1 MTSQFWWFLSRAS
14 GIVAWGFLMAS
25 ALWGILLSTRM
36 LKPFDRPA
44 WLLDLHCWL
53 GTLTVIGTGVHVA
66 SLVLDSY
73 VSFGASD
80 ILVPF
85 ASSWKPVA
93 VAWGVIGMYLLAP
106 IQVSSWVMKRI
117 PKSLW
122 RPIHYTSYL
131 LFVMVTVHAFAAG
144 TDRVN
149 HFFQAFGVAM
159 IAIFFAAVAV
169 RIIHT
174 GEPKTR
180 RVINR

>member
-1 MTSQFWWFLSRAS
+1 MDSQFWWYLSRAS

-44 WLLDLHCWL
+44 WLLDLHSWL
-53 GTLTVIGTGVHVA
+53 GALTVVGTAVHVT
-66 SLVLDSY
+66 SLMLDSY
-73 VSFGASD
+73 VNFSVVD
-80 ILVPF
+80 VLVPF
-85 ASSWKPVA
+85 ASSWKPLA
-93 VAWGVIGMYLLAP
+93 VAWGVIGMYLLVI
-106 IQVSSWVMKRI
+106 IQTSSWLMKKI

-131 LFVMVTVHAFAAG
+131 LFVFVTIHAFAAG

-159 IAIFFAAVAV
+159 VAIFFAAAAV
-169 RIIHT
+169 RIIQL